1 MLFNTVATRCAQA
14 PIIVA
19 LYAGKPE
26 LRAKAEEACKAHQ
39 KTKLAIDF
47 AVAAAQVNTTASVET
62 MSYTSKYKVLYYYYF
77 CMNSVRCMQVW
88 YCITLQNSYVIRRGC
103 EH

>member
-1 MLFNTVATRCAQA
+1 VQA

-26 LRAKAEEACKAHQ
+26 LRAKAEEACKVHQ

-47 AVAAAQVNTTASVET
+47 AVASAQVIALLHYEFRL
-62 MSYTSKYKVLYYYYF
+62 TSDLELLV
-77 CMNSVRCMQVW
+77 M
-88 YCITLQNSYVIRRGC
+88 
-103 EH
+103 